1 MTSLADGMSCRRRQA
16 PSAAAT
22 EYANNLYRART
33 LLCHHERG
41 WPATVRA
48 YCWRSTCRPIEPAH
62 ILQFPSAP
70 KCIAKKTARARNYDA
85 VRVGIKSC
93 GLSRGSSLTL
103 APIMP
108 TRTPCEGRSVARLR
122 KPAALWWRWCAGSR
136 AYLRDVCVCL
146 ADAAEEPYGARTT
159 QGCAEPKS
167 AKPVDIAIGPATFL
181 VII

>member
-1 MTSLADGMSCRRRQA
+1 MSCRRRQA
-16 PSAAAT
+16 RVQRPPNTRSG
-22 EYANNLYRART
+22 T
-33 LLCHHERG
+33 LLCHYERG
-41 WPATVRA
+41 QPATVRA
-48 YCWRSTCRPIEPAH
+48 YRCRSTCRPIEPAH

-108 TRTPCEGRSVARLR
+108 TRTPCEGRSVVRRR
-122 KPAALWWRWCAGSR
+122 KPAALWWRCALVLMHIFVILCLSDECWR
-136 AYLRDVCVCL
+136 RSHMAQELRKL
-146 ADAAEEPYGARTT
+146 A
-159 QGCAEPKS
+159 PKRNLPS
-167 AKPVDIAIGPATFL
+167 PLICPATIL